1 MRKDRWRGFTC
12 LSGLKMS
19 TTAWITNGAKA
30 IRGTGLAYSPR
41 VDVTATVTFRCFKLV
56 IAAGSFAQALLDLPC
71 HPKVL
76 DYVAGPLH

>member
-1 MRKDRWRGFTC
+1 MPIARRHQATLLRIGTWRWR
-12 LSGLKMS
+12 
-19 TTAWITNGAKA
+19 
-30 IRGTGLAYSPR
+30 TGI
-41 VDVTATVTFRCFKLV
+41 ATLGE